1 MLKKTFSAILFI
13 LLIFHCS
20 LFAQRTIQYSFLN
33 ANNISTVFSNTG
45 IFNKDP
51 RTANTP
57 GFEWPKGS
65 GKFAFLSS
73 GLCLS
78 ARVNGFIRQAMASYN
93 GEFTS
98 GYCIDSTP
106 FTNSNLKI
114 YKVSA
119 GDNQNTNPDWANWG
133 LMVPFGAPYRDV
145 NNNGIYEPAID
156 TPGVKNAASTIFIC
170 MTDGFSSTHTSTEG
184 FGGGTL
190 PLYAEIHLTAWCYSQ
205 PSYNDMQFMKYEIIN
220 KGKRAWN
227 GTYLSFVCD
236 PNLGYPLDDYV
247 GCDTIRKLSFCLNGR
262 NTDSVYGIAPPAAG
276 IVLLKGLSNKS
287 ITPNVDLGLTSF
299 AAYNSFNVTCETNPA
314 NPLQA
319 YLFMKGYK
327 NDSSA
332 WLDATNK
339 IGNYYVKT
347 KYCYSGNPEYNTGW
361 IEKKGRVENCNRDS
375 TGIFYSFNNYGNR
388 KFLFSSGSDDLIMNP
403 GDTQVVY
410 LGQLVARG
418 TTDINSVTKL
428 KELSINA
435 IELYLSGFVIGI
447 RQISSSVPDFYKLY
461 QNYPNPFNPLTK
473 IEYQIIN
480 AGFVSLIIYDVN
492 GRKVENLVNEKQST
506 GIYEATWDASNYP
519 SGVYFYKIQA
529 GDFSETKRMIL
540 IK

>member
-1 MLKKTFSAILFI
+1 MSLKSTTLVFGLLLFFV
-13 LLIFHCS
+13 LS
-20 LFAQRTIQYSFLN
+20 SFAQKTVQYSFLN
-33 ANNISTVFSNTG
+33 ANNISSVFCNTG

-51 RTANTP
+51 RTANAP

-78 ARVNGFIRQAMASYN
+78 ARVNGVIRQAMSSYT

-98 GYCIDSTP
+98 GICIDSIPYTDA
-106 FTNSNLKI
+106 NYKI
-114 YKVSA
+114 YKVSI
-119 GDNQNTNPDWANWG
+119 GDNQNNNPDWANWG
-133 LMVPFGAPYRDV
+133 LMVPYGAPYRDV

-156 TPGVKNAASTIFIC
+156 TPGVKNAASTIFVC
-170 MTDGFSSTHTSTEG
+170 MTDGFSATHTSTEG

-190 PLYAEIHLTAWCYSQ
+190 PLFAEVHLTAWCYSQ
-205 PSYNDMQFMKYEIIN
+205 PSYNNMQFIKYEIIN
-220 KGKRAWN
+220 KGKRNWN
-227 GTYLSFVCD
+227 GIYLTFVCD

-262 NTDSVYGIAPPAAG
+262 NTDSVYGIAPPAVG

-319 YLFMKGYK
+319 YLFMKGFK

-332 WLDATNK
+332 WLDATNG

-347 KYCYSGNPEYNTGW
+347 KYCYLGDPEAYVGW
-361 IEKKGRVENCNRDS
+361 IEKKGRIENCNRDS
-375 TGIFYSFNNYGNR
+375 TGVFWSFNNYGDR
-388 KFLFSSGSDDLIMNP
+388 KFLFSSGSDNLIMNP

-410 LGQLVARG
+410 LSQLVARG

-428 KELSINA
+428 KQLSINA
-435 IELYLSGFVIGI
+435 IVFYLSGFVIGI
-447 RQISSSVPDFYKLY
+447 NQISSSVPDFYKLY
-461 QNYPNPFNPLTK
+461 QNYPNPFNPITK
-473 IEYQIIN
+473 IEYQIKN
-480 AGFVSLIIYDVN
+480 ADFVSLKIYDIN
-492 GRKVENLVNEKQST
+492 GREVETLVNEKQSPGT
-506 GIYEATWDASNYP
+506 YEAIWNASNYP
-519 SGVYFYKIQA
+519 SGIYFYKIQA
-529 GDFSETKRMIL
+529 GDFSETRKMVL